1 MVWITAMKR
10 KGGGRSGHRIHHG
23 AAIVFLFLLT
33 AAIPGALQGQTF
45 AWGIDPPLMNND
57 PQWEKVKTLWAGHYG
72 GKNLTELLEILA
84 PLKDKY
90 PNNVEPYLWLARVN
104 YLHARYERSDRD
116 AFFDKSEKYC
126 VQALKIDP
134 RNQLAIRYLVDTLCY
149 SRDREY
155 IARNYGALIK
165 SFAPLPISDAL
176 PDLANGN
183 GWSEF
188 KKLWEARADIPK
200 AQSAIAMMENMAAQN
215 PNKALIQTWAARVEY
230 YLGEYYT
237 LHGEHDTKAMP
248 YYKKGIAYAE
258 KARKLQPNSVY
269 ANYWY
274 QINLARSIQMT
285 SLLNKARY
293 LMDLLTPLL
302 YCSRENSLYYFAG
315 PVLCLGTMVTN
326 GGWVTEKGMV
336 IASINL
342 DIEMNGLE
350 QSEILYP
357 DYLYIPYARADI
369 LAYKGKKT
377 EAMAILEK
385 IVAANP
391 DANPLI
397 PENRSF
403 QMAAKDL
410 LNDLRQGKRY

>member
-1 MVWITAMKR
+1 MVWITVLKR
-10 KGGGRSGHRIHHG
+10 KRGERSEHRDHRG
-23 AAIVFLFLLT
+23 AAILLVCLLMLT
-33 AAIPGALQGQTF
+33 TPAALQAQTF

-72 GKNLTELLEILA
+72 GKNLTELIAVLS

-104 YLHARYERSDRD
+104 YLHARYERADRD
-116 AFFDKSEKYC
+116 AYFERAEKYS

-134 RNQLAIRYLVDTLCY
+134 KNQLAIKYLVDTLCY
-149 SRDREY
+149 SRERDY
-155 IARNYGALIK
+155 IAKNYGALIK
-165 SFAPLPISDAL
+165 SYAPLPISDAL
-176 PDLANGN
+176 PDLTNGN
-183 GWSEF
+183 GWAEF
-188 KKLWEARADIPK
+188 KKLWEARADISK
-200 AQSAIAMMENMAAQN
+200 AQSAISMMENMAAQYPSN
-215 PNKALIQTWAARVEY
+215 VLVQAWAARVEY

-237 LHGEHDTKAMP
+237 LNGEHDTKAMP
-248 YYKKGIAYAE
+248 YYKKGIGYAE
-258 KARKLQPNSVY
+258 KARKLQPNNLY

-302 YCSRENSLYYFAG
+302 YSSRENSLYYFAG
-315 PVLCLGTMVTN
+315 PVLCLGTMITN

-336 IASINL
+336 IASLNL

-350 QSEILYP
+350 QAEIMYP
-357 DYLYIPYARADI
+357 DYLYIPYSRADI
-369 LAYKGKKT
+369 LAYKGKKK

-385 IVAANP
+385 IIATNP

-397 PENRSF
+397 PENRGF
-403 QMAAKDL
+403 QSAAKELLSDL
-410 LNDLRQGKRY
+410 QQGKRY

>member
-1 MVWITAMKR
+1 MVWITVPEKNR
-10 KGGGRSGHRIHHG
+10 GGKSDHHNHKGV
-23 AAIVFLFLLT
+23 AILLLCLCML
-33 AAIPGALQGQTF
+33 AIPVLVQAQAF

-57 PQWEKVKTLWAGHYG
+57 PQWEKIKTLWAGHYG
-72 GKNLTELLEILA
+72 GKNLTELIDVLT

-90 PNNVEPYLWLARVN
+90 PSNVEPYLWLARVN
-104 YLHARYERSDRD
+104 YLHARYERADRD
-116 AFFDKSEKYC
+116 EYFNQAEKFC

-134 RNQLAIRYLVDTLCY
+134 KNQLAIKYLVDTLCY
-149 SRDREY
+149 SREREY
-155 IARNYGALIK
+155 IAKNYGALIK

-176 PDLANGN
+176 PDLTNGN

-188 KKLWEARADIPK
+188 KKLWEARADISK
-200 AQSAIAMMENMAAQN
+200 AQCAIAMMENMAAQN
-215 PNKALIQTWAARVEY
+215 PANVQVLTWASRVEY

-237 LHGEHDTKAMP
+237 LNGEHDTKAMP
-248 YYKKGIAYAE
+248 YYKKGMDYAE
-258 KARKLQPNSVY
+258 KARKLQPKSVY

-302 YCSRENSLYYFAG
+302 YSSRENSLYYFAG
-315 PVLCLGTMVTN
+315 PVLCLGTMITN

-336 IASINL
+336 IASLNL

-369 LAYKGKKT
+369 LAYKGKKK
-377 EAMAILEK
+377 EAMAVLEK
-385 IVAANP
+385 IIAANP

-403 QMAAKDL
+403 QRAAKDL
-410 LNDLRQGKRY
+410 LSDLQQGKR